1 MPLRLR
7 DHDRRGGHRVKY
19 RSPAPPPPHRPSA
32 APPLSA
38 AESERLAGS
47 RAAGAALPREW
58 RKPAS
63 KAPSRCLGPDHGA
76 VHGAGCP
83 RQNRGMKGESKR
95 ATATR
100 MAGGTSGRACDER
113 LPLAVRGIRVCP
125 AKSRLIPATPHSFR
139 VCRAGVRAD
148 DAAMAAGC
156 GGLLRSARGVG
167 TMAGTGAGRRPALS
181 SAGGR
186 APA

>member
-38 AESERLAGS
+38 AESQRLAGS
-47 RAAGAALPREW
+47 RAAGAAAPREW
-58 RKPAS
+58 RRIAS
-63 KAPSRCLGPDHGA
+63 KAPSRCLGPHHGA

-83 RQNRGMKGESKR
+83 RQDRGMKGESTR

-100 MAGGTSGRACDER
+100 MAGGTSGRARDER
-113 LPLAVRGIRVCP
+113 LPFAVRGVRACP
-125 AKSRLIPATPHSFR
+125 AKSRLVPATPRSLR
-139 VCRAGVRAD
+139 VCRAGGRD
-148 DAAMAAGC
+148 DGAVTATGC

>member
-1 MPLRLR
+1 M
-7 DHDRRGGHRVKY
+7 
-19 RSPAPPPPHRPSA
+19 PHRY
-32 APPLSA
+32 
-38 AESERLAGS
+38 AESRKCGQMTIKQSEKPTIDY
-47 RAAGAALPREW
+47 RAHAHMCRALFRA
-58 RKPAS
+58 RIRATFR
-63 KAPSRCLGPDHGA
+63 ARIRA
-76 VHGAGCP
+76 TQ
-83 RQNRGMKGESKR
+83 RESKR

-100 MAGGTSGRACDER
+100 MAGGTSGRARDER

-125 AKSRLIPATPHSFR
+125 ARSRLVPATPHSFR
-139 VCRAGVRAD
+139 VCRAGGRD
-148 DAAMAAGC
+148 DGAAMATGC